1 MQAFSIG
8 ELAAKSGSKVETIR
22 YYERIGL
29 IAEPPRTA
37 GGHRVYNPEHNKRM
51 RFIRRSRELGFPIE
65 EIRALIDMEER
76 EDGAC
81 EEVRLLA
88 LEHLGRVRSRIQDLT
103 AMAQVLCEIHR
114 KVLAA
119 YVADVSIEHV
129 RFDEKGGVRY
139 KCFCSADTEHG
150 RQALL

>member
-29 IAEPPRTA
+29 MAEPPRTA
-37 GGHRVYNPEHNKRM
+37 GGHRVHGPKHNKRM

-103 AMAQVLCEIHR
+103 AMAQVLCET
-114 KVLAA
+114 
-119 YVADVSIEHV
+119 ADHCAE
-129 RFDEKGGVRY
+129 GGSTR
-139 KCFCSADTEHG
+139 CPILD
-150 RQALL
+150 ALSVES